1 MKAADMTMERIEQL
15 IAEHRVSTVIVA
27 ATDPAG
33 VVRGKRLTVP
43 YFRKA
48 VEGGVNFSSYI
59 LGTTTMDEVLPG
71 LFDTGI
77 PDVRGHIDLGSFRL
91 APWEDGAAI
100 VLMDWHTEE
109 GEPHPLCPR
118 SALKRQVERA
128 GDMGYAVRA
137 SLELE
142 FYLLPIPIREVRQGR
157 WSDLP
162 LPARDIHCY
171 SVLEGHFS
179 EPIIGRLRACFPDEI
194 EACLPEW
201 GQGQFEVNLYRSDA
215 LKMADT
221 AVMMKLAPSRSRRRP
236 APPPPSSPSCAR
248 TCPAAPAISTSAC
261 AMQGA
266 ARACS
271 TTPRARSGCRASSC
285 VVAAIWSVREAA
297 LFYAPN
303 VNSYKRMQA
312 GSFAGTTR
320 CWGVDNRTA
329 GFRAI
334 NESAARRVWKSARR
348 RRPQPL
354 SRHRRGPRRGAA
366 GIAKGLQPPPPPQA
380 TITSRVSRRCR
391 RRGRGGGR
399 HRGRHGDPRDP
410 AAGTGGQCVE
420 DRPVR
425 DRGVPGHRDRPGAPP
440 LHGNRVRPRR

>member
-285 VVAAIWSVREAA
+285 VVAGNLECSRGGAVLCAERQLLQAHAGGQLRRHDAVLGRRQPHRRLPGDQRVRGKARLEIRIG
-297 LFYAPN
+297 APT
-303 VNSYKRMQA
+303 STPISPSPWA
-312 GSFAGTTR
+312 
-320 CWGVDNRTA
+320 
-329 GFRAI
+329 
-334 NESAARRVWKSARR
+334 SARGCGHSQGPPAAAAATGNNYEQGVETVPATWPR
-348 RRPQPL
+348 RRPPP
-354 SRHRRGPRRGAA
+354 RPARRSAR
-366 GIAKGLQPPPPPQA
+366 
-380 TITSRVSRRCR
+380 SCR
-391 RRGRGGGR
+391 RNWWPMR
-399 HRGRHGDPRDP
+399 
-410 AAGTGGQCVE
+410 
-420 DRPVR
+420 
-425 DRGVPGHRDRPGAPP
+425 
-440 LHGNRVRPRR
+440 